1 MGISHW
7 FTGAVGL
14 FGGMIIA
21 SGLIALLI
29 GLNIIPRYA
38 GITHTAHHML
48 LYENCAMAGAVLGN
62 LFTLYEWKLPFGGLT
77 FTLGSL
83 QFTLGSLLAGLYGL
97 FGGIFLG
104 SWIIALTEILD
115 IVPILVRRTGLIKGV
130 SALIISTAV
139 GKALWSLLFFY
150 KGW

>member
-7 FTGAVGL
+7 FVGMVGL
-14 FGGMIIA
+14 FGGIIIA
-21 SGLIALLI
+21 SGLVALLI

-38 GITHTAHHML
+38 GITHTANHML
-48 LYENCAMAGAVLGN
+48 LYENCAMAGAVMGN
-62 LFTLYEWKLPFGGLT
+62 LFTLYEWKLPLGNLRLA
-77 FTLGSL
+77 LGSMN
-83 QFTLGSLLAGLYGL
+83 FSIGSLAAGVYGL

-115 IVPILVRRTGLIKGV
+115 IVPIMVRRAGLVKGIA
-130 SALIISTAV
+130 ALVVSTAV
-139 GKALWSLLFFY
+139 GKALWSILYYY

>member
-7 FTGAVGL
+7 FVGMVGL
-14 FGGMIIA
+14 FGGIFIA
-21 SGLIALLI
+21 SGLVALLI

-38 GITHTAHHML
+38 GITHTANHML
-48 LYENCAMAGAVLGN
+48 LYENCAMAGAVMGN
-62 LFTLYEWKLPFGGLT
+62 LFTLYEWKLPLGNLRLA
-77 FTLGSL
+77 LGSMN
-83 QFTLGSLLAGLYGL
+83 FSIGSLAAGAYGL

-115 IVPILVRRTGLIKGV
+115 IVPIMARRAGLVKGIA
-130 SALIISTAV
+130 ALVVSTAV
-139 GKALWSLLFFY
+139 GKALWSILYYY

>member
-7 FTGAVGL
+7 FVGMVGL
-14 FGGMIIA
+14 FGGMVIA
-21 SGLIALLI
+21 SGLVALLI

-48 LYENCAMAGAVLGN
+48 LYENCAMAGAFLGN
-62 LFTLYEWKLPFGGLT
+62 LFTLYDWNLPLGRWLFSIGSWQLT
-77 FTLGSL
+77 FGNVT
-83 QFTLGSLLAGLYGL
+83 AGVYGL

-115 IVPILVRRTGLIKGV
+115 IVPIMARRAGMVKGIGL
-130 SALIISTAV
+130 LIISTAV
-139 GKALWSLLFFY
+139 GKTLWSLLFFY

>member
-7 FTGAVGL
+7 FVGMVGL
-14 FGGMIIA
+14 FGGIIIA
-21 SGLIALLI
+21 SGLVALLI

-38 GITHTAHHML
+38 GITHTANHML
-48 LYENCAMAGAVLGN
+48 LYENCAMAGAVMGN
-62 LFTLYEWKLPFGGLT
+62 LFTLYEWKLPLGNLRLALGCMNFSI
-77 FTLGSL
+77 GSL
-83 QFTLGSLLAGLYGL
+83 AAGVYGL

-115 IVPILVRRTGLIKGV
+115 IVPIMARRAGLVKGIA
-130 SALIISTAV
+130 ALVVSTAV
-139 GKALWSLLFFY
+139 GKALWSILYYY

>member
-7 FTGAVGL
+7 LVGMVGL
-14 FGGMIIA
+14 FGGIVIA
-21 SGLIALLI
+21 SGLVALLI
-29 GLNIIPRYA
+29 GLNILPRYA

-48 LYENCAMAGAVLGN
+48 LYENCAMAGAIVGN
-62 LFTLYEWKLPFGGLT
+62 LFTLYEWKLPFGRLVFSLGGKQ
-77 FTLGSL
+77 FSLGSL
-83 QFTLGSLLAGLYGL
+83 AAGTYGL

-115 IVPILVRRTGLIKGV
+115 IVPIMARRAGMVKGIA
-130 SALIISTAV
+130 ALIISTAL
-139 GKALWSLLFFY
+139 GKVLWSLLFFY